1 MNLTDL
7 ALVGYYIADS
17 LGWNGVDNQQMVNFL
32 ARIGE
37 DGGLDTQR
45 FSNDIQRPL
54 RSGDAQS
61 PKYIVSIVER
71 TGGPEGQRGVW
82 QITDQGRARAENLLT
97 NLFD

>member
-32 ARIGE
+32 ARIGGA
-37 DGGLDTQR
+37 GGLDTQR

-54 RSGDAQS
+54 RSGDPQN
-61 PKYIVSIVER
+61 PRHIESIVER

-82 QITDQGRARAENLLT
+82 SITDQGRTRAEELLT